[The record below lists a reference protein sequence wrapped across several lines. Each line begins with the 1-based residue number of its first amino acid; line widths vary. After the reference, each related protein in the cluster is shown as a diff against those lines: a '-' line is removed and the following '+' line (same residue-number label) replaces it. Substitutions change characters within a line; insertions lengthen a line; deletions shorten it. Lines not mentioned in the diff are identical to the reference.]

1 MGRKDQVVNVDKYL
15 EEAYTT
21 LVVNDFYG
29 VSGDTAAVVQHLA
42 SDMGLSTKRVA
53 HVVAKLIEDKY
64 LIYSKK
70 EGGLLDGRH
79 ILKGVFHPYKE
90 GKGFVTVEG
99 MARDLK
105 VKGTKYARE
114 GDIVE
119 VVYFG
124 EEMPENLGVS
134 RVVKRVNDHV
144 VGVVAKNEEGHFVL
158 RPLHE
163 PYSREYLL
171 PPSESTANFEGQ
183 ICSMKITVFESSK
196 GCGAGTI
203 EKSFG
208 FADDPIAQNGATAYK
223 YGFVKDFPEDVMA
236 EVARIPDH
244 VTPEEM
250 QGRLD
255 LRHLPIISCDPKSCK
270 DKDDAYY
277 IERTAAGY
285 RAYVAIA
292 DVSHY
297 VRPGSAI
304 DKEALHRGTS
314 CYIGDGVYPMLP
326 PALSNGICSLHAG
339 VDRLAVVSIIDFD
352 NNGNII
358 NTDVQRAVVNIKHSI
373 SYEEQEA
380 IYLAQDGMD
389 KKFADIKPVVD
400 LLYEGHRVL
409 DRNVKSKGKIEFE
422 TDEPK
427 YIFDSTKTKVIDV
440 VGQGQEESHAVVES
454 FMILNNVAIATRATQ
469 RGLNVARRNHQP
481 PTEDKINFFNRD
493 LKAFGINYT
502 VKDYSKSFQTLMDR
516 ADVKSSKYYPII
528 VSKGLRS
535 MQKANYGVEREG
547 HFALGLPE
555 YLHWTSPIRR
565 YVDLVNHRIIFN
577 DLEQNSEWIS
587 RGRLETLTQHLSE
600 RDRAAE
606 SAENEANKGLNAN
619 YAEGQIGRVFDG
631 YVKDIGS
638 REITVGIKNNLV
650 NLTVPVAELQ
660 GGYNAHYKASDNH
673 MHIVDVRT
681 GHKYSLG
688 DTVPVMIASVD
699 RSRDVIVAT
708 TDLHKKLERPAQ
720 IRPEVKLPSAAD
732 LPRFEDV
739 VRKLPETLGEEYTAQ
754 VSSLLAPHEY
764 AEPKLEPAATK
775 LEQSADQTQD
785 STAKTQDSGKAQ

>member
-1 MGRKDQVVNVDKYL
+1 MGRKEQVTNVDKYL
-15 EEAYTT
+15 EEAYTNI
-21 LVVNDFYG
+21 VVNDFYG
-29 VSGDTAAVVQHLA
+29 ASGDTAKVVQNLA
-42 SDMGLSTKRVA
+42 RDMGLSTKKVA
-53 HVVAKLIEDKY
+53 HIVAQLVEDKY

-70 EGGLLDGRH
+70 EGQLLDGRH
-79 ILKGVFHPYKE
+79 IMKGVFHPYKA

-99 MARDLK
+99 MPHDIK

-114 GDIVE
+114 GDLVE
-119 VVYFG
+119 IVYFG
-124 EEMPENLGVS
+124 EEMPENVGVS
-134 RVVKRVNDHV
+134 KVIKRNNDHV
-144 VGVVAKNEEGHFVL
+144 IGIVAKSETGHYVL
-158 RPLHE
+158 KPLHE

-171 PPSESTANFEGQ
+171 PTGETTANFEGQ
-183 ICSMKITVFESSK
+183 ICSMKITVFESAQ

-208 FADDPIAQNGATAYK
+208 FAEDPIAQNGATAFK
-223 YGFVKDFPEDVMA
+223 YGFVKEFPEDVMA
-236 EVARIPDH
+236 EVERIPDH
-244 VTPEEM
+244 VLDEERV
-250 QGRLD
+250 GRVD

-277 IERTAAGY
+277 IERTPNGY

-297 VRPGSAI
+297 VKPGSAI

-326 PALSNGICSLHAG
+326 PQLSNGICSLHAG
-339 VDRLAVVSIIDFD
+339 VDRLAVASIIDFD
-352 NNGNII
+352 INGNIT
-358 NTDVQRAVVNIKHSI
+358 NTDVQRAVINVKHSI
-373 SYEEQEA
+373 SYEEQED
-380 IYLAQDGMD
+380 IYLGKNGAD

-409 DRNVKSKGKIEFE
+409 ERNVKSKGKIEFS

-427 YIFDSTKTKVIDV
+427 YIFDSTKTKVLDV

-454 FMILNNVAIATRATQ
+454 FMILNNVAIAQRATQ
-469 RGLNVARRNHQP
+469 RGLNVARRNHAV

-493 LKAFGINYT
+493 LRMFGIDYI
-502 VKDYSKSFQTLMDR
+502 VKDYSKSFQTLMER
-516 ADVKSSKYYPII
+516 KDVKNSKYYPII

-547 HFALGLPE
+547 HFALGLPD
-555 YLHWTSPIRR
+555 YLHFTSPIRR
-565 YVDLVNHRIIFN
+565 YVDLVNHRITFYDI
-577 DLEQNSEWIS
+577 EQSSEWVS

-631 YVKDIGS
+631 YIKDIGGK
-638 REITVGIKNNLV
+638 EITVGIKNNLV
-650 NLTVPVAELQ
+650 NLTIPTAELK

-673 MHIVDVRT
+673 MQMVDVRT
-681 GHKYSLG
+681 GHKYNLG
-688 DTVPVMIASVD
+688 DTIPVMIASVD
-699 RSRDVIVAT
+699 RSRDVIIAT
-708 TDLHKKLERPAQ
+708 TDLHKKLEIPQSR
-720 IRPEVKLPSAAD
+720 LPSAKD
-732 LPRFEDV
+732 LPKLEDV
-739 VRKLPETLGEEYTAQ
+739 VRTLPETLGEEYRAQ
-754 VSSLLAPHEY
+754 VDAILAPHKESAPVVETSIPQETH
-764 AEPKLEPAATK
+764 AEPTK
-775 LEQSADQTQD
+775 PVVETQD
-785 STAKTQDSGKAQ
+785 GGQVK